1 MMKKLLLISVLFTG
15 LLSSCIQDNFEN
27 PPNNGVDPDFTANIT
42 IAQLKALYVGTAIEL
57 DDSMIISGVVIADDK
72 SGNLYKSIIIDD
84 GTAGILLRLENN
96 GLFGTYPVG
105 RRVFVKLGGLWMG
118 DYGGLIQLG
127 GQLSAGTTNE
137 VDVIPAVLFGQYLFP
152 GTFNNPVVPIDVDI
166 TLLDNSYQNRL
177 IRLQNVQ
184 FTYGD
189 TGKTFADAVLQQTV
203 NLNLTDCNGNE
214 VFVRTSGYADFAA
227 TKVPSGNGD
236 FVCIYSIFGSDQQ
249 LTVRNPA
256 DLNLTGPRCGDPL
269 VYKDFEDGLV
279 VSNGWTVQQVIGPSI
294 NWSVNTQGAVFG
306 GVYGQCKNYLPP
318 NVACETWLISPSI
331 DLTYFA
337 SSSTNPIFSMETAC
351 NYSGANLVVSYSTD
365 YVSGLPA
372 TGTWTNLPVTLSG
385 GGFSWVNSGDIDL
398 STYTTGSNVHIG
410 IKYTGSG
417 SDGKTWEVDNIK
429 IVEQ

>member
-1 MMKKLLLISVLFTG
+1 
-15 LLSSCIQDNFEN
+15 
-27 PPNNGVDPDFTANIT
+27 
-42 IAQLKALYVGTAIEL
+42 
-57 DDSMIISGVVIADDK
+57 
-72 SGNLYKSIIIDD
+72 
-84 GTAGILLRLENN
+84 
-96 GLFGTYPVG
+96 
-105 RRVFVKLGGLWMG
+105 
-118 DYGGLIQLG
+118 
-127 GQLSAGTTNE
+127 
-137 VDVIPAVLFGQYLFP
+137 
-152 GTFNNPVVPIDVDI
+152 
-166 TLLDNSYQNRL
+166 
-177 IRLQNVQ
+177 
-184 FTYGD
+184 
-189 TGKTFADAVLQQTV
+189 
-203 NLNLTDCNGNE
+203 
-214 VFVRTSGYADFAA
+214 
-227 TKVPSGNGD
+227 
-236 FVCIYSIFGSDQQ
+236 
-249 LTVRNPA
+249 
-256 DLNLTGPRCGDPL
+256 
-269 VYKDFEDGLV
+269 